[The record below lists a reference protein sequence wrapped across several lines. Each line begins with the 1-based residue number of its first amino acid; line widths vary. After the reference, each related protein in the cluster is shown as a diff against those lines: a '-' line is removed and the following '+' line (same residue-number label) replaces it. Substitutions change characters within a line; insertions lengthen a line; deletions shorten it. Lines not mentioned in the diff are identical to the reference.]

1 MQQNVR
7 QRNMSKFW
15 QHQEETEPQP
25 KILLRSKKKKKK
37 ERETKQNEA
46 QKTPP
51 FPLLGHKFH
60 FFSVASFALQLLLTA
75 FNLLPFLSCRSS
87 FFFFFFLSD
96 VRFLLPRK
104 WALDNGLGGCN
115 RETWRGCY
123 VFFFHFLVICHYKNT
138 PIETESLLLEDFSLL
153 RVCSD

>member
-1 MQQNVR
+1 MATPGRDRAAAKDPAEIQ
-7 QRNMSKFW
+7 
-15 QHQEETEPQP
+15 
-25 KILLRSKKKKKK
+25 KKKKK

-87 FFFFFFLSD
+87 FFFFLKRCEVFTSQKMGTGQR
-96 VRFLLPRK
+96 VRRVQQGDLKGML
-104 WALDNGLGGCN
+104 CI
-115 RETWRGCY
+115 
-123 VFFFHFLVICHYKNT
+123 FFFYFLVICHYKNT